1 MSLNHY
7 FRGVSLIC
15 LAALCWSS
23 AGLLIKIIDLPPIQI
38 ALYRSFVAGV
48 FLSVYVLYRKK
59 RLHIPFR
66 FTITR
71 WSIITALC
79 YVFTVSLFV
88 IANKLTTSA
97 NAVFLQYT
105 APVYVIL
112 VTYFI
117 FKEKVYTV
125 EIATVFIC
133 LGGMILLF
141 IEEEKSTALAGN
153 IFGILSGIAFAFL
166 QISIKKSEQS
176 ASVPMTSQSD
186 ITGIFNLAFG
196 NAATV
201 IVLGIAI
208 SAVYASSAGLNAS
221 PLFSIFGDG
230 FSITSN
236 DVVGLLL
243 LGVFQLGLG
252 YLFFA
257 KGAKYISNVEIA
269 IYTLLEPILNPM
281 WTFLGTGE
289 FPGFWAILGGGLVLS
304 AIIVNTVFRKNGV

>member
-1 MSLNHY
+1 MSQSHY
-7 FRGVSLIC
+7 FRGVLLIC
-15 LAALCWSS
+15 LSALCWSS
-23 AGLLIKIIDLPPIQI
+23 AGLLIKIISLPPIQI

-48 FLSVYVLYRKK
+48 FLTGYVVYSKK
-59 RLHIPFR
+59 KFNIPFQ

-71 WSIITALC
+71 WSVITALC

-105 APVYVIL
+105 APIYVIL
-112 VTYFI
+112 ITFFI
-117 FKEKVYTV
+117 LKEKVYAV

-133 LGGMILLF
+133 LGGMMLLF
-141 IEEEKSTALAGN
+141 MDEEKSTALAGN
-153 IFGILSGIAFAFL
+153 IFGILSGIAFAIL
-166 QISIKKSEQS
+166 QISVKKSEQNAS
-176 ASVPMTSQSD
+176 APMTAQSN
-186 ITGIFNLAFG
+186 ISGIFNLAFG
-196 NAATV
+196 NIVTV
-201 IVLGIAI
+201 VVLGIAVTV
-208 SAVYASSAGLNAS
+208 VYALSASYSTS
-221 PLFSIFGDG
+221 PLFSIFGNS
-230 FSITSN
+230 FSLTSS
-236 DVVGLLL
+236 DIFGLVF

-269 IYTLLEPILNPM
+269 IYTLLEPILNPV

-304 AIIVNTVFRKNGV
+304 AIVVNTVFRKNEA